1 MAAIDYS
8 PIGHDG
14 YSCRVSSPLGRSLQ
28 VKRTQKDDQP
38 SIEGDESLLANV
50 SLVRRTTALAETEM
64 ASRRA
69 RSEANRDALTESVKE
84 HRRVI
89 EDLIDLIEDVGDLSI
104 VAWCSGCLERHP
116 QRKVDRRS
124 LTPDAYIC
132 GGCGAATTKCLVPGC
147 KHFAIRKPGL
157 VQLGKYCA
165 EHLHVIPSFKK
176 LDTKLTDLESY
187 FSWLEHDS
195 RHAKR
200 ITTYAGAAVGG
211 ALVLVPAFFLA
222 APAIG
227 GAIGAWSGLSG
238 AAASSHGLALLGGG
252 ALSAGGFGMAGGTAV
267 VSAAGGGLGSALGA
281 SVASAYVGDDSSFE
295 IEVLRRGD
303 GPKVIFASGFLT
315 EAIGGWNGW
324 EEIVLSRY
332 PDSTVYRLRWGSKE
346 QADLRAMFTYQ
357 GVANGAAAALAK
369 KASAATKLALKKIA
383 PASAAAAAAGVAKNP
398 WWVARTRAK
407 MTGAVLAD
415 LIARTA
421 DEDYVLIGHSLG
433 AHVMFS
439 AAEALGSRDG
449 SPQLESVH
457 LLGAAVGADRDLA
470 GVSKAV
476 RGAVW
481 NYWSG
486 NDAVLRR
493 VYRGAELGKRAA
505 GATGFAKS
513 AQRVKNRDVSS
524 QVADHG
530 DYVPRVTLR

>member
-1 MAAIDYS
+1 MVAIEYS
-8 PIGHDG
+8 PIGIVG
-14 YSCRVSSPLGRSLQ
+14 YNCMVRSTLGRSLQ
-28 VKRTQKDDQP
+28 IKRKQKDDQP
-38 SIEGDESLLANV
+38 SIEGDDALRGNV
-50 SLVRRTTALAETEM
+50 SLVRRTTAFAETEM

-69 RSEANRDALTESVKE
+69 RSDVNRDALTESVKE
-84 HRRVI
+84 HRKVI
-89 EDLIDLIEDVGDLSI
+89 EDLIDLIDDVGDLSI

-116 QRKVDRRS
+116 QRKVDRRA

-187 FSWLEHDS
+187 ASWLEHDS

-200 ITTYAGAAVGG
+200 ISTYAGAAVGG

-281 SVASAYVGDDSSFE
+281 SVASAYVGDDSSFH
-295 IEVLRRGD
+295 IEVLKRGE
-303 GPKVIFASGFLT
+303 GPKVVFASGFLT
-315 EAIGGWNGW
+315 EPDVGWNGW
-324 EEIVLSRY
+324 EQIILSRY
-332 PDSTVYRLRWGSKE
+332 PDATVYRLRWGSKE
-346 QADLRAMFTYQ
+346 QADLRAMFTHQ

-369 KASAATKLALKKIA
+369 KASAATKLALKKVA
-383 PASAAAAAAGVAKNP
+383 PANAALAAAGVAKNP

-415 LIARTA
+415 LIARTDA
-421 DEDYVLIGHSLG
+421 EDFILIGHSLG

-457 LLGAAVGADRDLA
+457 LLGAAVSADRDVTDVA
-470 GVSKAV
+470 KAV
-476 RGAVW
+476 HGTVW
-481 NYWSG
+481 NYWSS

-493 VYRGAELGKRAA
+493 AYRGAELGKHAA
-505 GATGFAKS
+505 GARGFAKS
-513 AQRVKNRDVSS
+513 APSVKNRDVSR

-530 DYVPRVTLR
+530 AYVSRVTLS